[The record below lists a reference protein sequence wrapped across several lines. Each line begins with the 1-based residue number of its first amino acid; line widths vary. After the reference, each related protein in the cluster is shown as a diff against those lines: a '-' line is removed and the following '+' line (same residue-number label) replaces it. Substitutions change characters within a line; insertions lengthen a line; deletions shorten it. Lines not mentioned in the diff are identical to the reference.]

1 MTWDEFS
8 NCACACRYEVIEAP
22 TDIFMIMEYVPGGEL
37 FEYILTHGKLPEDTA
52 RRFFQ
57 QIIAGVEYCHRNR
70 VVHRDL
76 KPENLLLDAAGQNVK
91 IADFGLSNIMKDG
104 DFLKTSCGSPNYAAP
119 EVISG
124 QLYAGAEVDVWSCGV
139 ILYALLC
146 ARLPF
151 DDDYIPNLFKKIKS
165 GVYAP
170 PTHVSQACAQLIGA
184 MLVVD
189 PLRRITIPEI
199 RQHEWFVRSLP
210 KYLASPPAE
219 ISTKAITNVRE
230 SVLQE
235 LCRKLAAERD
245 KVLAELT
252 RPQQE
257 QDEAAIAGDVNRF
270 IVAYHLIEDHK
281 RDYNSEEFVSV
292 SVVGAN
298 AGTPKNGLAHSAP
311 HSANTSPQRSAHTQ
325 TTSALAGTGV
335 NTGMPLRE
343 NTAAVFCVC

>member
-1 MTWDEFS
+1 
-8 NCACACRYEVIEAP
+8 
-22 TDIFMIMEYVPGGEL
+22 MIMEYVPGGEL
-37 FEYILTHGKLPEDTA
+37 FEYILTHGRLSEDTA

-76 KPENLLLDAAGQNVK
+76 KPENLLLDAQGQNVK

-165 GVYAP
+165 GIYAP
-170 PTHVSQACAQLIGA
+170 PTHVSQSCAQLIAA

-189 PLRRITIPEI
+189 PLKRITIPEL
-199 RQHEWFVRSLP
+199 RQHEWFCRSLP

-230 SVLQE
+230 SILQE
-235 LCRKLAAERD
+235 LCKKLQIMDRE
-245 KVLAELT
+245 KVISELT
-252 RPQQE
+252 RPQE
-257 QDEAAIAGDVNRF
+257 VDSDGGTEVNRF

-292 SVVGAN
+292 AVA
-298 AGTPKNGLAHSAP
+298 KHNGGSGGISAAQ
-311 HSANTSPQRSAHTQ
+311 STNTSPQRPISNVGTATNAIPSASSSVHT
-325 TTSALAGTGV
+325 GTACSV
-335 NTGMPLRE
+335 IRIDI
-343 NTAAVFCVC
+343 AFS